1 MVYFLSKSGKQLRM
15 KEGSK
20 SLLLWPSVHCPLY
33 KNILFSYSYGM
44 KFNSVTFFIWPMK
57 LAVMYAI
64 PMGFPGWLRG
74 KRKPSCQYRRCRRC
88 WFHPWVRTIS
98 WMRKWQPIP
107 VFLPG
112 ESHGQRNMA
121 DYSPQGRTE
130 SDMTENAH
138 TRRCHIQAEAFRAI
152 IWFFFFF
159 FVSFPSFMETSFQN
173 GSSLVWI
180 KQRRKYM
187 DQNHN
192 HLKVSSN
199 RITESTQRL
208 CNTKKRKLS
217 YF

>member
-1 MVYFLSKSGKQLRM
+1 MPYP
-15 KEGSK
+15 
-20 SLLLWPSVHCPLY
+20 W
-33 KNILFSYSYGM
+33 
-44 KFNSVTFFIWPMK
+44 
-57 LAVMYAI
+57 
-64 PMGFPGWLRG
+64 GFPGGSGVKENPPANTGDAGDAGSIPRSGRSPGWGNGNPFQYSCLENPMDRETWQTTVHKVAQSQTWLRMHTHAG
-74 KRKPSCQYRRCRRC
+74 A
-88 WFHPWVRTIS
+88 IS
-98 WMRKWQPIP
+98 KQKLLER
-107 VFLPG
+107 LYG
-112 ESHGQRNMA
+112 S
-121 DYSPQGRTE
+121 
-130 SDMTENAH
+130 
-138 TRRCHIQAEAFRAI
+138 
-152 IWFFFFF
+152 FFFF